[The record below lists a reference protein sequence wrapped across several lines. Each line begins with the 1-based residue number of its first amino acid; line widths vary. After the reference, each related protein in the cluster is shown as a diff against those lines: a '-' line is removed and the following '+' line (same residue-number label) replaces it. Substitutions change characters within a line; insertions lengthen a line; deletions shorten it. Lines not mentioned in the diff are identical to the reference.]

1 MAAARRRPLLHLGL
15 LASAC
20 GLMALVE
27 GILRP
32 FYPVKSALKLLVFL
46 GSIGLYMGLTGD
58 RTPLSAL
65 GRPSRRTI
73 LPAAGL
79 ALAVFVFLLGG
90 YALLSP
96 WLDLSAIT
104 GALGAK
110 EGITAPLFP
119 LVALYISFVN
129 SLLEEFF
136 FRGFAFLAARKA
148 GLYRLARPLSA
159 LAFALYHVCIL
170 DGWFHPAL
178 FLLLT
183 LGLAVA
189 GLLFDW
195 LDRDGTLW
203 PSWLVHMAANLA
215 TNLIGMRLFGIL

>member
-1 MAAARRRPLLHLGL
+1 MMGKKCGWFLFLLVAACAVMAW
-15 LASAC
+15 
-20 GLMALVE
+20 VE
-27 GILRP
+27 GVMRP
-32 FYPVKSALKLLVFL
+32 IYPVKSALKLLVFL
-46 GSIGLYMGLTGD
+46 GCIGLYMGLTGD
-58 RTPLSAL
+58 RAPLSAL

-73 LPAAGL
+73 LPAVGL

-129 SLLEEFF
+129 SFLEEFF
-136 FRGFAFLAARKA
+136 FRSFAFLTARKCGISPFA
-148 GLYRLARPLSA
+148 WAVSA
-159 LAFALYHVCIL
+159 LSFALYHVCIL